1 MHVDF
6 VIRILV
12 AFWDF
17 GSTKAVVQRINL
29 HAMKLFLV
37 AWRGLRL
44 QWSIVIVTL
53 QAVTIDHTL
62 QQQSKAVAMSVLEPT
77 LNQWYMH
84 FVCCRSVL
92 HV

>member
-12 AFWDF
+12 AFWGF

-44 QWSIVIVTL
+44 QWSIVIV
-53 QAVTIDHTL
+53 ASRD
-62 QQQSKAVAMSVLEPT
+62 
-77 LNQWYMH
+77 Y
-84 FVCCRSVL
+84 
-92 HV
+92 